1 MQELARQ
8 LASLAQEQR
17 QHRQQQRGNAA
28 AGSAAAAAAAAAVTG
43 GPDTQSGA
51 VMHAPSGYEDQ
62 GKIHAG
68 GSAGAPSKGPSQGDP
83 RFVAVQDIHEP
94 SWGNSPPARQHLPLQ
109 QQQAQLQ
116 QQQGTWPTLH
126 SHLTPLP
133 PQPVRPWQDHTWSRH
148 AAAHQQPRGTLQDS
162 PQQQHQYQLVYQQQQ
177 HQQHQHLLQQQVSP
191 SSGPLQG
198 AIPMAVHGQAASEQQ
213 VLLRQLLSSK
223 CWKGAKKKKG
233 CPWSYLPRSQ
243 PLTCAMLCCWAC
255 MEMLLSWGPR
265 ATRLHMPVR
274 ALTCMRRPH
283 LRQVGMGSGI
293 VWYLVCKAFGIRW
306 EVKE

>member
-177 HQQHQHLLQQQVSP
+177 HQLHQHLLQQQVSP

-213 VLLRQLLSSK
+213 VLEGSKEEEGVPLVVSATLPAPHMRNAVLLGLYGDAAQLGSTGHAPAHA
-223 CWKGAKKKKG
+223 GAG
-233 CPWSYLPRSQ
+233 TYLHE
-243 PLTCAMLCCWAC
+243 T
-255 MEMLLSWGPR
+255 
-265 ATRLHMPVR
+265 ATLAPGRNGVR
-274 ALTCMRRPH
+274 YCVVFGMQGFWDT
-283 LRQVGMGSGI
+283 VGGQG
-293 VWYLVCKAFGIRW
+293 VAA
-306 EVKE
+306 